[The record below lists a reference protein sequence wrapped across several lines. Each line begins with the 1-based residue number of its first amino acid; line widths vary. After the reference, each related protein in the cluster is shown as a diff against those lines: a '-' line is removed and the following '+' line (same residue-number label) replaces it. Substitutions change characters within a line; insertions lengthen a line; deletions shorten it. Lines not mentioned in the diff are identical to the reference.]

1 MSPLKTF
8 TIRLSLETIR
18 EIEILVEN
26 FKSREYVGKVNRQTI
41 TRLAISK
48 GIEVLLSEL
57 GEGSHLEPSKP
68 LLADISESSHALDEV
83 YEGLDNLSDMLET
96 IKKSSR
102 PVIKLLENLDD
113 GVEALERLSKC
124 GEAVEVLERLS
135 QSDTSLETLER
146 LAKL

>member
-18 EIEILVEN
+18 EIEILVED
-26 FKSREYVGKVNRQTI
+26 FKSRKYVGKVNRQTI

-57 GEGSHLEPSKP
+57 GEDSHLEPSKP
-68 LLADISESSHALDEV
+68 LLADISESAHALDEV

-96 IKKSSR
+96 IRKSSR

-124 GEAVEVLERLS
+124 GDAVEVLERLS
-135 QSDTSLETLER
+135 QSDTFLETLER

>member
-18 EIEILVEN
+18 EIEILVED
-26 FKSREYVGKVNRQTI
+26 FKSRKYVGKVNRQTI

-57 GEGSHLEPSKP
+57 GEDSHLEPSKP
-68 LLADISESSHALDEV
+68 LLADISESAHALDEV

-96 IKKSSR
+96 IRKSSR

>member
-1 MSPLKTF
+1 MTPLKTF
-8 TIRLSLETIR
+8 TIRLSLETIK
-18 EIEILVEN
+18 EIEMFVEN
-26 FKSREYVGKVNRQTI
+26 FKSREYVEKVNRQTI

-57 GEGSHLEPSKP
+57 GEDSHLEPSKP
-68 LLADISESSHALDEV
+68 LLADISESAHALDEV

-96 IKKSSR
+96 IRKSSR

>member
-1 MSPLKTF
+1 MTPLKTF
-8 TIRLSLETIR
+8 TIRLSLETIK
-18 EIEILVEN
+18 EIEMFVEN
-26 FKSREYVGKVNRQTI
+26 FKSREYVEKVNRQTI

-57 GEGSHLEPSKP
+57 EEDSSSEPSKP
-68 LLADISESSHALDEV
+68 LLADISESAHALDKV

-113 GVEALERLSKC
+113 GVDALERLSKC

-135 QSDTSLETLER
+135 GSDTSLETLER